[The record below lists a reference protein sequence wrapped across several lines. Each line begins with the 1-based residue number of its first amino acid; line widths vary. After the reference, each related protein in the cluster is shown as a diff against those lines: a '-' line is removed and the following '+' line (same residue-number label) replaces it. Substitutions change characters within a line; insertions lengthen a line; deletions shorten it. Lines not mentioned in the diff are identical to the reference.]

1 MDALETDAVTAVV
14 ADGTADR
21 NRATGELIGDD
32 LRQFP
37 YAVVLGVLTH
47 IEDLAAHRVLWRDQ
61 TAVDRLANVL
71 DMYHG
76 TPRATI
82 ARHGNAPGRPGQR
95 AQIVDDNVK
104 AHAR

>member
-47 IEDLAAHRVLWRDQ
+47 IEDLAAHRVLWRHE
-61 TAVDRLANVL
+61 TAVDGLADIIDV
-71 DMYHG
+71 YH
-76 TPRATI
+76 RAPGATV
-82 ARHGNAPGRPGQR
+82 ARDGDALGRPGQR
-95 AQIVDDNVK
+95 TQIVDDNVE